1 MEIQRGRNFRQI
13 PNDKSITADVIVSIE
28 NKSPYVSNRPNF
40 HLFSVLARL
49 IVIRIRCRYARNPFG
64 THNACWCTI
73 ENRKLAICRQLS
85 CSSLFSFFSGVVEER
100 RKSECDHCS
109 MKILSCF
116 AIVSKYRC
124 IACIG
129 VNTIIPRKL
138 MHFYCNVLENLQR
151 RYWNF
156 MLNTYDSFTIF
167 LLCSSVILMERSF
180 AVFST
185 FNKH

>member
-1 MEIQRGRNFRQI
+1 MEIQRGRNFWQI
-13 PNDKSITADVIVSIE
+13 SNDKSIAADVIVIIG
-28 NKSPYVSNRPNF
+28 NKSPCVSNRPNF
-40 HLFSVLARL
+40 HFPVLTRL
-49 IVIRIRCRYARNPFG
+49 IVIRIRCRNARNPFG
-64 THNACWCTI
+64 THNAYWCTI
-73 ENRKLAICRQLS
+73 ENRKLVICRQLS

-100 RKSECDHCS
+100 RKNESDHRS

-124 IACIG
+124 ITCIG
-129 VNTIIPRKL
+129 VNTIIARKL
-138 MHFYCNVLENLQR
+138 MRFYRNALENSQR

-156 MLNTYDSFTIF
+156 MPNAYDSFTI
-167 LLCSSVILMERSF
+167 LLLRSSVMLMERSF